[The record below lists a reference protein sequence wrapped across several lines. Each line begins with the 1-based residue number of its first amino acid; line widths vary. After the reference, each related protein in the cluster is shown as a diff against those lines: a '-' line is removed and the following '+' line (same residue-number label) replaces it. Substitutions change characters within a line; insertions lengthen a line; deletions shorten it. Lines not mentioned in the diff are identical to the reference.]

1 MAIFNSYVSLPE
13 DITSKNKNSFP
24 AAPPS
29 TVAPL
34 HLPRSAAWRGLPPP
48 ASRTCRAAHS
58 LRARPHL
65 FPGEIQI
72 VQAKKVSSTG
82 LVSGGS
88 PRGLKHLQSCS
99 PAWRI
104 MACLNWV
111 HIWAM
116 WARLTPRNWQIHH
129 KQHRLC

>member
-1 MAIFNSYVSLPE
+1 MAAWNVKENADVTKRGSAVGVYYTALYKE

-24 AAPPS
+24 AAPLS
-29 TVAPL
+29 AVAPL

-65 FPGEIQI
+65 FPGENQI

-88 PRGLKHLQSCS
+88 Q
-99 PAWRI
+99 
-104 MACLNWV
+104 
-111 HIWAM
+111 
-116 WARLTPRNWQIHH
+116 
-129 KQHRLC
+129 